1 MRRAAILVASA
12 ALMVAAP
19 GASADPITFPAD
31 PGFSAGSAWT
41 ASSTCALLCTAT
53 GTQPASGG
61 NPGGQALASYSTVVT
76 VLGLATGSV
85 DFTSSAFSW
94 IGDSPASASLHV
106 DTQTSLGS
114 LLSLG
119 GSANATIGL
128 TDVTAAHTTTLK
140 SLTFPAGQA
149 WTGTD
154 VPATGTLLV
163 DGHSY
168 KLTIH
173 TTFSA
178 TLALLGSATVAYDN
192 VSLTAVP
199 VVPADPP
206 VDPPAD
212 PPVDPPADP
221 PVHTPVDPPTQTT
234 GHGGGATTTTTTTT
248 TATTTPAAMAAPT
261 NELIATAAGA
271 PACRTVRILA
281 RTSGIRV
288 QVENFVT
295 TGAPLTITPQRQAK
309 SIKKVTVDGKAV
321 AATVKGRKVSLGAR
335 QLKVG
340 HHVIRVGTGA
350 HAARLGVAI
359 ASCRSSAARP

>member
-1 MRRAAILVASA
+1 
-12 ALMVAAP
+12 MVAAP
-19 GASADPITFPAD
+19 GASADPLTFPAD
-31 PGFSAGSAWT
+31 PSFSAGSAWT
-41 ASSTCALLCTAT
+41 ASSTCNLLCTAT

-61 NPGGQALASYSTVVT
+61 NAGGQALASYSTVVT

-94 IGDSPASASLHV
+94 TGDSPASASLHV
-106 DTQTSLGS
+106 DTKTSLGS
-114 LLSLG
+114 LTSFG
-119 GSANATIGL
+119 GSADATIGL
-128 TDVTAAHTTTLK
+128 TDITAAHTTTLK
-140 SLTFPAGQA
+140 SLAFLAGQA

-154 VPATGTLLV
+154 VPVAGSLLV
-163 DGHSY
+163 AGHSY

-178 TLALLGSATVAYDN
+178 TLALLGAATVAYDN
-192 VSLTAVP
+192 VSLAVTRAVP
-199 VVPADPP
+199 VDP
-206 VDPPAD
+206 V
-212 PPVDPPADP
+212 DP
-221 PVHTPVDPPTQTT
+221 PVHTPVDTPTQTA
-234 GHGGGATTTTTTTT
+234 GHDGGATTTTTTTT
-248 TATTTPAAMAAPT
+248 TTATTMPAAPAAMAAPT
-261 NELIATAAGA
+261 NELIATATDAIP
-271 PACRTVRILA
+271 PACRAVRILA
-281 RTSGIRV
+281 RTRGIRV
-288 QVENFVT
+288 QMENFV

-321 AATVKGRKVSLGAR
+321 AATVKGRTVSLGAT